1 MRQLAALFN
10 DALANDGSLRL
21 QEAPRKLIITLTV
34 NM

>member
-1 MRQLAALFN
+1 MSELTVLFN
-10 DALANDGSLRL
+10 DVPVNDGSLRL

>member
-1 MRQLAALFN
+1 MRQLAVLFN
-10 DALANDGSLRL
+10 DALVNEGSLRL